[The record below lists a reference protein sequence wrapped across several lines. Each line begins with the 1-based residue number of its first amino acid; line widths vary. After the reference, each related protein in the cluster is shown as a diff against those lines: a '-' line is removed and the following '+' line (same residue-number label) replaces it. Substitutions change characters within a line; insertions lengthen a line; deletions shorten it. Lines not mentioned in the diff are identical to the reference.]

1 MKINSELDSLF
12 NLIIDGTK
20 TDDSKI
26 ANINEK
32 IQKAKETIRDVNLTS
47 MEAGSDDDDFPGY
60 LSDSEEEEE
69 TKKRRLSQTP
79 SGGST
84 PSKRVAFSEDVEV
97 FEDPDENKEESVSVD
112 VMSLLSKL
120 VD

>member
-1 MKINSELDSLF
+1 MNS
-12 NLIIDGTK
+12 
-20 TDDSKI
+20 
-26 ANINEK
+26 
-32 IQKAKETIRDVNLTS
+32 TS

-69 TKKRRLSQTP
+69 TKRKIVTNTI
-79 SGGST
+79 GWINT
-84 PSKRVAFSEDVEV
+84 FKRVAFSEDVEV